1 MRMELRTF
9 ASAKV
14 LRNVAQELKIFPG
27 FVPRKDCT
35 ELTLGDPGWDILLLV
50 ILYLPSFC
58 TSGKHTAV
66 RRQHQG

>member
-1 MRMELRTF
+1 MRLELRTF

-14 LRNVAQELKIFPG
+14 LHNVAQGLEWG
-27 FVPRKDCT
+27 FAPRKDYAK
-35 ELTLGDPGWDILLLV
+35 LTLGNPGRGFLWVV

-58 TSGKHTAV
+58 TSGNHTAV